1 MASLLLILGVSKIK
15 ALFLRDGLKLSLE
28 ETEKPTLKED
38 HDMIVKVTAAS
49 ICGSD
54 LHFVSGEVPMTP
66 NFIIGHEGVG
76 IVEEVGPFV
85 KNFKPGDRVV
95 IPGGVA
101 CGTCPECRAGRH
113 YACEKDL
120 MFGAGKNKGDLPGVQ
135 AEYTRIPYA
144 DNSVVKIPDSVSF
157 KQALLVGDVLSTGYI
172 GVTYRPPQPGDD
184 IAVFGCGPV
193 GLCAVASAK
202 LFSPARLIAVDL
214 EDYRLET
221 ALKMGATHVIN
232 AGEAR
237 AAREIRGLT
246 GGVGVQLSI
255 DAAATPQTIDD
266 CLACTAKGGFI
277 SMIGMSPFHVN
288 VALLKLFYKNLTMVS
303 GYTSLH
309 EMSRLLKLIEFGK
322 IDVTPLIT
330 HEVTLSNILEGYR
343 IFGERLDNCIK
354 VMVVPD

>member
-28 ETEKPTLKED
+28 ETEKPTLKEG

-172 GVTYRPPQPGDD
+172 GVTYRPH
-184 IAVFGCGPV
+184 
-193 GLCAVASAK
+193 
-202 LFSPARLIAVDL
+202 SPA
-214 EDYRLET
+214 
-221 ALKMGATHVIN
+221 
-232 AGEAR
+232 
-237 AAREIRGLT
+237 
-246 GGVGVQLSI
+246 
-255 DAAATPQTIDD
+255 
-266 CLACTAKGGFI
+266 
-277 SMIGMSPFHVN
+277 MISPFSAAVRS
-288 VALLKLFYKNLTMVS
+288 VYVRWLRPSCSAPPALLQLTW
-303 GYTSLH
+303 
-309 EMSRLLKLIEFGK
+309 R
-322 IDVTPLIT
+322 IT
-330 HEVTLSNILEGYR
+330 VWRRPQDGCHA
-343 IFGERLDNCIK
+343 
-354 VMVVPD
+354 

>member
-1 MASLLLILGVSKIK
+1 MEVCEIK

-28 ETEKPTLKED
+28 ETEKPTLKEG

-54 LHFVSGEVPMTP
+54 LHFVTGEVPMTP

-76 IVEEVGPFV
+76 IVEEVGPYV
-85 KNFKPGDRVV
+85 KNFKPGDRIC

-101 CGTCPECRAGRH
+101 CGTCAECRSGRF

-144 DNSVVKIPDSVSF
+144 DISVVKIPDSVSF
-157 KQALLVGDVLSTGYI
+157 KQALMVGDVLSTGYI
-172 GVTYRPPQPGDD
+172 GVTYGNPQPGDD
-184 IAVFGCGPV
+184 IAIFGAGPV

-202 LFSPARLIAVDL
+202 LFNPARLIVVDL
-214 EDYRLET
+214 EDNRLDM
-221 ALKMGATHVIN
+221 ALKLGATHVIN
-232 AGEAR
+232 AR
-237 AAREIRGLT
+237 NTKAAREIRGMT
-246 GGVGVQLSI
+246 NGVGVQLSI
-255 DAAATPQTIDD
+255 DAVATPQTIDD
-266 CLACTAKGGFI
+266 CLSVTAKGGMI

-288 VALLKLFYKNLTMVS
+288 MALLKLFYKNLTMVS

-309 EMSRLLKLIEFGK
+309 EMSRLLKLIEYGK

-343 IFGERLDNCIK
+343 IFGERLDDCIK

>member
-1 MASLLLILGVSKIK
+1 MESLFVILEVFEIK
-15 ALFLRDGLKLSLE
+15 ALFVREGLKLSLE
-28 ETEKPTLKED
+28 ETEKPTLKD
-38 HDMIVKVTAAS
+38 GHDIIVKVTASS

-54 LHFVSGEVPMTP
+54 LHFIRGEVPVIP

-76 IVEEVGPFV
+76 IVEEVGPNV
-85 KNFKPGDRVV
+85 RNFKPGDRVV

-101 CGTCPECRAGRH
+101 CGTCPECQAGRM
-113 YACEKDL
+113 YACEADM
-120 MFGAGKNKGDLPGVQ
+120 MFGVGKVKGDLPGVQ
-135 AEYTRIPYA
+135 AEYTRIPFA

-172 GVTYRPPQPGDD
+172 GVTYRSPQPGDD
-184 IAVFGCGPV
+184 IAIFGAGPV

-202 LFSPARLIAVDL
+202 LFSPARIFLVDL
-214 EDYRLET
+214 EDNRLEMG
-221 ALKMGATHVIN
+221 LKMGATHVIN
-232 AGEAR
+232 ASDTR
-237 AAREIRGLT
+237 AAREIRAMTNGQ
-246 GGVGVQLSI
+246 GVQLSI
-255 DAAATPQTIDD
+255 DAVATPQTIDD
-266 CLACTAKGGFI
+266 CLACTAKGGMI

-288 VALLKLFYKNLTMVS
+288 VALLKLFYKNQTMVS

-309 EMSRLLKLIEFGK
+309 EMRRLLKLIEFGM

-343 IFGERLDNCIK
+343 IFGDRLDNCIK